1 MPAAPA
7 PAGPSVKKIA
17 DFEIL
22 AKLGEGGMGAVYKA
36 RQASMDRLVALKVL
50 PPQAAR
56 DPKYKERFFREARVS
71 AKLNHLNI
79 MSGID
84 CGEADGFVY
93 FAMEYIE
100 GPTLRQIMK
109 KRGAFEPYE
118 AAQIMRQMADAL
130 IYAATRK
137 LIHRDVKPD
146 NIMLTAEGVA
156 KLCDLGLAKQ
166 ASTPQAG
173 TESQP
178 VSDGA
183 AVGTPHYISPEQAR
197 GHVNLDAR
205 CDIYSLGCTFYHL
218 LAGQTPFAGDSS
230 MVIMAKHLAETAPSP
245 CAIDRD
251 IPHAY
256 GQIISKMMAK
266 EPDDRY
272 ADGEELAADLDVAM
286 TGGVP
291 EAASFRAKS
300 SCAMPATKVGKTSGP
315 LGAVRQTGRQVAVST
330 RGSVTQS
337 GPVRTKR
344 GRREAGMSPLVLGG
358 ISIAVIVI
366 IAIVLLSGGRK
377 EAPPQEPVK
386 RPYVPSK

>member
-1 MPAAPA
+1 MPPA
-7 PAGPSVKKIA
+7 SAGSSVKKIA
-17 DFEIL
+17 DFEIIS
-22 AKLGEGGMGAVYKA
+22 KLGEGGMGAVYKA
-36 RQASMDRLVALKVL
+36 RQASMDRVVAVKVL
-50 PPQAAR
+50 PPAAAQ

-100 GPTLRQIMK
+100 GPTLRQMLK
-109 KRGAFEPYE
+109 KRGTFAPDE

-130 IYAATRK
+130 IYAASRK
-137 LIHRDVKPD
+137 LIHRDIKPD

-166 ASTPQAG
+166 TSPQAG
-173 TESQP
+173 TEAQP

-230 MVIMAKHLAETAPSP
+230 MVIMAKHLAETAPSV
-245 CAIDRD
+245 CTIDRD
-251 IPHAY
+251 IPAAY
-256 GQIISKMMAK
+256 GQIISKMMGK
-266 EPDDRY
+266 EPSDRY
-272 ADGEELAADLDVAM
+272 ASGEELAADLDVAM
-286 TGGVP
+286 AGGVP
-291 EAASFRAKS
+291 EAASFRAKT
-300 SCAMPATKVGKTSGP
+300 SCAMPSSKIGKTSGP
-315 LGAVRQTGRQVAVST
+315 LNAVRQTGRQTATST
-330 RGSVTQS
+330 RGTVTQS
-337 GPVRTKR
+337 GAVRVGGKR
-344 GRREAGMSPLVLGG
+344 ARREAGMSPLVLGG
-358 ISIAVIVI
+358 IAIAVIAI
-366 IAIVLLSGGRK
+366 IAIVLLTGGKK